1 MATLTTNK
9 NFLSPVGFQFKIDSN
24 QYPNVEYFC
33 TAVTLPDISAA
44 ETPIP
49 YKTLNTAM
57 TADRLNFGSLALRFN
72 ITEDMENYIEMFNW
86 LNRIV
91 NNDKEQVSDATL
103 SILSSHNN
111 VTREIKFKDCFPTS
125 LSAVEFSTQQTDI
138 EYLQADVVLK
148 YTTFEIK

>member
-44 ETPIP
+44 ETPTP